1 VLLALAGQVPAPAGI
16 VVELPDADPR
26 TAMTDSTPPVPT
38 TRSRRRFVG
47 WRIAILAT
55 ITAAM
60 TGPGQTI
67 GVSVFVDHLIEDLSL
82 TRSQVSSA
90 YLVGT
95 LLGALALPSVGHWVD
110 RAGARRAMTLIG
122 LGFGAGL
129 VAMSG
134 VQGFVTLMA
143 GFTLIRWLGQGSLS
157 LVSTVAVT
165 HWFERRRGVVF
176 GVMMT
181 SVSALMSLSPVLLNL
196 AIEAYSWRTAW
207 LLAAGAV
214 WLIVV
219 PIGWF
224 GIVDR
229 PAHVY
234 QQVDGDPAPLPD
246 AVAVEPAPSHSRRQA
261 VGEVRFW
268 LLSLTVATT
277 AMLITALNFHQIS
290 ILGEAGLTATEAA
303 TMFLPQVGGA
313 ILAGLVVGALSD
325 RIPVRFLL
333 AASMSLMAAALVLIQ
348 VVEPGWQVV
357 LYAVTLGAAA
367 GAQRP
372 LAATVLPRWFGL
384 ANIGAIQGLST
395 FVGVGASAVGPVAL
409 SLVRDGVGG
418 YRTATLL
425 FAVIPLAVGLAS
437 LSATEPEAAG
447 EGHATG

>member
-1 VLLALAGQVPAPAGI
+1 MTQT
-16 VVELPDADPR
+16 
-26 TAMTDSTPPVPT
+26 TATV
-38 TRSRRRFVG
+38 RRFVG
-47 WRIAILAT
+47 WRIAVLAT

-67 GVSVFVDHLIEDLSL
+67 GVSVFVDPLIGDLNL
-82 TRSQVSSA
+82 TRSQVSTA
-90 YLVGT
+90 YLIGT

-110 RAGARRAMTLIG
+110 RIGARRAMSFIG

-129 VAMSG
+129 VVMSG
-134 VQGFVTLMA
+134 VQGFITLA
-143 GFTLIRWLGQGSLS
+143 IGFTAIRWLGQGSLS

-165 HWFERRRGVVF
+165 HWFRRRRGFVF
-176 GVMMT
+176 GLMMT
-181 SVSALMSLSPVLLNL
+181 AVSALMSLAPILLNL

-224 GIVDR
+224 GIIDR
-229 PAHVY
+229 PAHIG
-234 QQVDGDPAPLPD
+234 QHIDGDATAAPAAD
-246 AVAVEPAPSHSRRQA
+246 AESNRSHSRRQA
-261 VGEVRFW
+261 AGEIRFW
-268 LLSLTVATT
+268 VLSLTVATT

-290 ILGEAGLTATEAA
+290 ILGEAGLSSTEAA
-303 TMFLPQVGGA
+303 TMFLPQVIGA
-313 ILAGLVVGALSD
+313 ILAGLGVGALSD

-333 AASMSLMAAALVLIQ
+333 AASMGLLATGLVMVEI
-348 VVEPGWQVV
+348 VEPGWQVV

-395 FVGVGASAVGPVAL
+395 FIGVGASAMGPLAF
-409 SLVRDGVGG
+409 SLVRSGVGQ
-418 YRTATLL
+418 YRTTALL
-425 FAVIPLAVGLAS
+425 FAVIPLVIGAAS
-437 LSATEPEAAG
+437 LTLSESGRSGSAG
-447 EGHATG
+447 

>member
-1 VLLALAGQVPAPAGI
+1 
-16 VVELPDADPR
+16 
-26 TAMTDSTPPVPT
+26 MTQTSQPV
-38 TRSRRRFVG
+38 RRFLG

-55 ITAAM
+55 VTAAM

-67 GVSVFVDHLIEDLSL
+67 GVSVFVDPLIEDLSL
-82 TRSQVSSA
+82 TRSQVSTA
-90 YLVGT
+90 YLIGT

-110 RAGARRAMTLIG
+110 RIGARRAMTLIG
-122 LGFGAGL
+122 LGFGTGL

-134 VQGFVTLMA
+134 VGGFVTLA
-143 GFTLIRWLGQGSLS
+143 LGFTLIRWLGQGSLS

-165 HWFERRRGVVF
+165 HWFERRRGAVF

-181 SVSALMSLSPVLLNL
+181 AVSALMALTPVLLNL

-219 PIGWF
+219 PIGYF

-229 PAHVY
+229 PAHVG
-234 QQVDGDPAPLPD
+234 QHVDGAPAPRE
-246 AVAVEPAPSHSRRQA
+246 AGESRAPSHSRREA

-277 AMLITALNFHQIS
+277 AMLVTALNFHQIS

-303 TMFLPQVGGA
+303 TMFLPQVIGA

-333 AASMSLMAAALVLIQ
+333 AASMGLLAAGLVLIQ
-348 VVEPGWQVV
+348 IVEPGWQVI

-372 LAATVLPRWFGL
+372 LAATVFPRWFGL

-395 FVGVGASAVGPVAL
+395 FIGVGASAIGPVAF
-409 SLVRDGVGG
+409 SLVRSGIGE
-418 YRTATLL
+418 YRTTALW
-425 FAVIPLAVGLAS
+425 FAIIPLLIGAAS
-437 LSATEPEAAG
+437 LTITEPEPRHSAR
-447 EGHATG
+447 